1 MLCLPDVPVS
11 ERSVLKSPLIVMK
24 LPTFSY
30 GSEHFAV
37 CFQAVLLD
45 AYRFIVRVFLLNFIY
60 SFLFREKGK

>member
-1 MLCLPDVPVS
+1 
-11 ERSVLKSPLIVMK
+11 MK